1 MMVLLGKPTI
11 REVILFP
18 ALRPR
23 DGDGAP
29 A

>member
-1 MMVLLGKPTI
+1 MMVLLAKPTI

-23 DGDGAP
+23 DGDDAQV
-29 A
+29 